1 MTERVPADEIENI
14 VGRKRSVKD
23 HYARAVSA
31 EQTVYIL
38 HSRECLAV
46 HADLRECPWSLA
58 LDRGIDLSEWVE
70 DVPLTV
76 RVRDGRLVPSPAQVR
91 FFRRREPPPRGSSG
105 LGASATRDRSCGFP
119 NDKGLN
125 T

>member
-1 MTERVPADEIENI
+1 MWTATRRRGTPARVAAAMTKIVPSHEIEGI
-14 VGRKRSVKD
+14 VGRSRSD
-23 HYARAVSA
+23 AHHYARAVSA

-38 HSRECLAV
+38 HSRECLAM

-76 RVRDGRLVPSPAQVR
+76 QVRDGRLVPSPAQAR
-91 FFRRREPPPRGSSG
+91 FFRRRESGGSH
-105 LGASATRDRSCGFP
+105 A
-119 NDKGLN
+119 
-125 T
+125 

>member
-31 EQTVYIL
+31 ERTVYIL
-38 HSRECLAV
+38 HSRECLAM

-91 FFRRREPPPRGSSG
+91 FFRRRESGGSY
-105 LGASATRDRSCGFP
+105 A
-119 NDKGLN
+119 
-125 T
+125 

>member
-1 MTERVPADEIENI
+1 MTELVPADEIESI

-38 HSRECLAV
+38 HSRECLDM

-58 LDRGIDLSEWVE
+58 LDRGIDLDEWVV

-76 RVRDGRLVPSPAQVR
+76 YVRSGRLLPSPAQVEW
-91 FFRRREPPPRGSSG
+91 FRRRGRARGES
-105 LGASATRDRSCGFP
+105 R
-119 NDKGLN
+119 
-125 T
+125 

>member
-38 HSRECLAV
+38 HSRECLDMN
-46 HADLRECPWSLA
+46 ADLRECPWSLA
-58 LDRGIDLSEWVE
+58 LDRGIDLDEWVE

-76 RVRDGRLVPSPAQVR
+76 YVRSGRLLPSPAEVR
-91 FFRRREPPPRGSSG
+91 PARLHRAPPRGSSG
-105 LGASATRDRSCGFP
+105 LGASATRARLRGFP

>member
-38 HSRECLAV
+38 HSRECLAT

-70 DVPLTV
+70 DVPSEWVEDVPLTV
-76 RVRDGRLVPSPAQVR
+76 YVRSRRLMPSPAQVR
-91 FFRRREPPPRGSSG
+91 FFRRRTEP
-105 LGASATRDRSCGFP
+105 
-119 NDKGLN
+119 K
-125 T
+125 